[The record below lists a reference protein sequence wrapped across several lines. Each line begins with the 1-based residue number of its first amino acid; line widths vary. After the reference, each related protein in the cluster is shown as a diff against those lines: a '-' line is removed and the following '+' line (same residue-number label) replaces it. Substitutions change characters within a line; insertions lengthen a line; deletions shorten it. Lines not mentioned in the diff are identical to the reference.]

1 MRNLLMILGSVL
13 LFPANL
19 SAQAW
24 AKDILASSI
33 GYHDPEGNWEQF
45 SGSFTIEVTSKDKP
59 SFTREVIIDLSQEYF
74 ELIET
79 RGDATKTYRIDK
91 GVYATEDS
99 LTQARTL
106 KLRDYHTYL
115 YGLPMKL
122 KDPGAQIDP
131 KTERVIFHGR
141 ESIRMRVTY
150 DPSVGSDTWYFY
162 FNPEN
167 YALIA
172 YQFYHNEAIGDGE
185 YILLEGLE
193 SVGGI
198 KMPKIRSWYYNN
210 DGSYI
215 GTDELLSGRDSSS
228 Q

>member
-185 YILLEGLE
+185 YILLEELE
-193 SVGGI
+193 TVEGI

-215 GTDELLSGRDSSS
+215 GTDELLSGRDSSNR
-228 Q
+228 

>member
-185 YILLEGLE
+185 YILLEELE
-193 SVGGI
+193 TVEGI
-198 KMPKIRSWYYNN
+198 KMPKIRAWYYNS
-210 DGSYI
+210 DASYL
-215 GTDELLSGRDSSS
+215 GTDELVSGRGSLN

>member
-45 SGSFTIEVTSKDKP
+45 SGAFTIEVTSKDKP
-59 SFTREVIIDLSQEYF
+59 SFTREVIIDLPQEYF

-79 RGDATKTYRIDK
+79 RGDDIKTYRIDK
-91 GVYATEDS
+91 GVYAAKDS

-150 DPSVGSDTWYFY
+150 DPSVGSDNWYFY

-185 YILLEGLE
+185 YILLEELE
-193 SVGGI
+193 SVEGI

-215 GTDELLSGRDSSS
+215 GTDELLSGRDSSNR
-228 Q
+228 

>member
-1 MRNLLMILGSVL
+1 MRNLLMIIGIML
-13 LFPANL
+13 LFPLNL

-33 GYHDPEGNWEQF
+33 GYHDPESKWEQF
-45 SGSFTIEVTSKDKP
+45 SGAFTIQVTSKDKP
-59 SFTREVIIDLSQEYF
+59 SFLREVMIDLPQEYF

-79 RGDATKTYRIDK
+79 RGNDIKTYRIDK
-91 GVYATEDS
+91 GEYATEDS
-99 LTQARTL
+99 LVQARTL

-131 KTERVIFHGR
+131 KTERVVFHGK

-185 YILLEGLE
+185 YILLEE
-193 SVGGI
+193 IETVEGI

-215 GTDELLSGRDSSS
+215 GTDELLIGRDSSNR
-228 Q
+228 

>member
-1 MRNLLMILGSVL
+1 MRNLLMIIGIML
-13 LFPANL
+13 LFPLNL
-19 SAQAW
+19 FAQAW

-33 GYHDPEGNWEQF
+33 GYHDPESKWEQF
-45 SGSFTIEVTSKDKP
+45 SGAFTIQVTSKDKP
-59 SFTREVIIDLSQEYF
+59 SFSREVMIDLPQEYF

-79 RGDATKTYRIDK
+79 RGNDIKTYRIDK
-91 GVYATEDS
+91 GEYATEDS
-99 LTQARTL
+99 LVQARAL

-131 KTERVIFHGR
+131 KTERVVFHGK

-167 YALIA
+167 HALIA

-185 YILLEGLE
+185 YILLEE
-193 SVGGI
+193 IETVEGI

-215 GTDELLSGRDSSS
+215 GTDELLIGRDSSNR
-228 Q
+228 

>member
-185 YILLEGLE
+185 YILLEELE
-193 SVGGI
+193 TVEGI

>member
-150 DPSVGSDTWYFY
+150 DPSVGSDTWFFY

-167 YALIA
+167 FALIA

-215 GTDELLSGRDSSS
+215 GTDELFSGRDSSNR
-228 Q
+228 

>member
-33 GYHDPEGNWEQF
+33 GYHDPEGKWEQF
-45 SGSFTIEVTSKDKP
+45 SGAFAIEVTSKDKP
-59 SFTREVIIDLSQEYF
+59 SFLREVIIDLPQEYF

-79 RGDATKTYRIDK
+79 RGDDIKTYRIDK
-91 GVYATEDS
+91 GVYAAEDS

-122 KDPGAQIDP
+122 KDSGAQIDP
-131 KTERVIFHGR
+131 KTERVVFHGK

-185 YILLEGLE
+185 YILLEALE
-193 SVGGI
+193 TVEGI

-215 GTDELLSGRDSSS
+215 GTDELLSGIGSSS
-228 Q
+228 R

>member
-1 MRNLLMILGSVL
+1 MRNLLMIFGSL
-13 LFPANL
+13 LLLPANL

-24 AKDILASSI
+24 AKDVLASSI
-33 GYHDPEGNWEQF
+33 GYHDPEGKWEEF
-45 SGSFTIEVTSKDKP
+45 SGAFTIQVTSRDKS
-59 SFTREVIIDLSQEYF
+59 SFSREVMIDIPQEYF

-79 RGDATKTYRIDK
+79 KGDDIKTYRIDK
-91 GVYATEDS
+91 GVYASEDS

-122 KDPGAQIDP
+122 KDQGAQIDP
-131 KTERVIFHGR
+131 KTERVVFHGK

-162 FNPEN
+162 FNPKN

-185 YILLEGLE
+185 YILLEE
-193 SVGGI
+193 TETIEGI

>member
-33 GYHDPEGNWEQF
+33 GYHDPEGKWEQF
-45 SGSFTIEVTSKDKP
+45 SGAFTIEVTSKDKP
-59 SFTREVIIDLSQEYF
+59 SFTREVIIDLPQEYF

-79 RGDATKTYRIDK
+79 RGDDIKTYRIDK
-91 GVYATEDS
+91 GVYAAEDS

-122 KDPGAQIDP
+122 KDSGAQIDP
-131 KTERVIFHGR
+131 KTERVVFHGK

-185 YILLEGLE
+185 YILLEALE
-193 SVGGI
+193 SVEGI

-215 GTDELLSGRDSSS
+215 GTDELLSGRDSSNR
-228 Q
+228 

>member
-1 MRNLLMILGSVL
+1 MRNLLMIIGSML
-13 LFPANL
+13 LFPLNL

-33 GYHDPEGNWEQF
+33 GYHDPESKWEQF
-45 SGSFTIEVTSKDKP
+45 SGAFTIQVTSKDKP
-59 SFTREVIIDLSQEYF
+59 SFSREVTIDLPQEYF

-79 RGDATKTYRIDK
+79 RGNDIKTYRIDK
-91 GVYATEDS
+91 GEYATEDS
-99 LTQARTL
+99 LVQSRTL

-131 KTERVIFHGR
+131 KTERVVFHGK

-185 YILLEGLE
+185 YILLEE
-193 SVGGI
+193 IETVEGI

-215 GTDELLSGRDSSS
+215 GTDELLIGRDSSNR
-228 Q
+228 

>member
-13 LFPANL
+13 LFSSNL

-45 SGSFTIEVTSKDKP
+45 SRAFTIEVTSKDKP
-59 SFTREVIIDLSQEYF
+59 SFTREVIIDLPQEYF

-79 RGDATKTYRIDK
+79 RGDDIKTYRIDK
-91 GVYATEDS
+91 GVYVAKDS

-122 KDPGAQIDP
+122 RDPGAQIDP

-215 GTDELLSGRDSSS
+215 GTDELLSGRDSSNR
-228 Q
+228 

>member
-13 LFPANL
+13 LFSSNL

-24 AKDILASSI
+24 AKDILVSSI
-33 GYHDPEGNWEQF
+33 GYHDPEGKWEQF
-45 SGSFTIEVTSKDKP
+45 SGAFTIEVTSKDRP
-59 SFTREVIIDLSQEYF
+59 SFTREVIIDLPQEYF
-74 ELIET
+74 KLIET
-79 RGDATKTYRIDK
+79 RGNDIKTYRIDK
-91 GVYATEDS
+91 GVYAAEDS
-99 LTQARTL
+99 LGQARTL

-122 KDPGAQIDP
+122 NDPGAQIDP
-131 KTERVIFHGR
+131 KTERVVFHGK

-150 DPSVGSDTWYFY
+150 NPSVGSDTWYFY

-185 YILLEGLE
+185 YILLEE
-193 SVGGI
+193 IETVEGI

-215 GTDELLSGRDSSS
+215 GTDELLSGRDSSNR
-228 Q
+228 

>member
-1 MRNLLMILGSVL
+1 MRNLLIILGSVL

-33 GYHDPEGNWEQF
+33 GYHDPEGKWEQF
-45 SGSFTIEVTSKDKP
+45 SGAFTIQITSKDKP
-59 SFTREVIIDLSQEYF
+59 SFTREVIIDLPQEYF

-79 RGDATKTYRIDK
+79 RGDVINTYRIDK
-91 GVYATEDS
+91 GVYAAEDS

-122 KDPGAQIDP
+122 NDPGAQIDP
-131 KTERVIFHGR
+131 KTERVVFHGK

-185 YILLEGLE
+185 YILLEELE
-193 SVGGI
+193 SVEGI

-215 GTDELLSGRDSSS
+215 GTDELLSGRDSSNR
-228 Q
+228 

>member
-13 LFPANL
+13 LFPSNL

-33 GYHDPEGNWEQF
+33 GYHDPEGNWERF
-45 SGSFTIEVTSKDKP
+45 SGAFTIEVTSKDKP
-59 SFTREVIIDLSQEYF
+59 SFTREVIIDLPQEYF

-79 RGDATKTYRIDK
+79 RGDVIKTYRIDK
-91 GVYATEDS
+91 GVYAAEDS

-150 DPSVGSDTWYFY
+150 DPSVGSDTWFFY

-167 YALIA
+167 FALIA

-215 GTDELLSGRDSSS
+215 GTDELLSGRDSSNR
-228 Q
+228 

>member
-150 DPSVGSDTWYFY
+150 DPSVGSDTWFFY

-167 YALIA
+167 FALIA

-215 GTDELLSGRDSSS
+215 GTDELLSGRDSSNR
-228 Q
+228 

>member
-185 YILLEGLE
+185 YILLEELE
-193 SVGGI
+193 SVEGI

>member
-1 MRNLLMILGSVL
+1 MRNLLIILGSVL

-24 AKDILASSI
+24 AKDILTSSI
-33 GYHDPEGNWEQF
+33 GYHDPEGKWEQF
-45 SGSFTIEVTSKDKP
+45 SGAFTIQITSKDKP
-59 SFTREVIIDLSQEYF
+59 SFTREVIIDLPQEYF

-79 RGDATKTYRIDK
+79 IGDVINTYRIDK

-122 KDPGAQIDP
+122 NDPGAQIDP
-131 KTERVIFHGR
+131 KTERVVFHGK

-185 YILLEGLE
+185 YILLEE
-193 SVGGI
+193 IETVEGI

-215 GTDELLSGRDSSS
+215 GTDELLSDRDSSNR
-228 Q
+228 

>member
-106 KLRDYHTYL
+106 KLRNYHPYL
-115 YGLPMKL
+115 YGLPMKP

-185 YILLEGLE
+185 YILLEE
-193 SVGGI
+193 IETVEGI

-215 GTDELLSGRDSSS
+215 GTDELLIGRDSSNR
-228 Q
+228 

>member
-1 MRNLLMILGSVL
+1 MRNLLMIIGIML
-13 LFPANL
+13 LFPLNL

-33 GYHDPEGNWEQF
+33 GYHDPESKWEQF
-45 SGSFTIEVTSKDKP
+45 SGAFTIQVTSKDKP
-59 SFTREVIIDLSQEYF
+59 SFSREVTIDLPQEYF

-79 RGDATKTYRIDK
+79 RGNDIKTYRIDK
-91 GVYATEDS
+91 GEYATEDS
-99 LTQARTL
+99 LVQSRTL

-131 KTERVIFHGR
+131 KTERVVFHGK

-185 YILLEGLE
+185 YILLEE
-193 SVGGI
+193 IETVEGI

-215 GTDELLSGRDSSS
+215 GTDELLIGRDSSNR
-228 Q
+228 

>member
-1 MRNLLMILGSVL
+1 
-13 LFPANL
+13 
-19 SAQAW
+19 
-24 AKDILASSI
+24 
-33 GYHDPEGNWEQF
+33 
-45 SGSFTIEVTSKDKP
+45 
-59 SFTREVIIDLSQEYF
+59 
-74 ELIET
+74 
-79 RGDATKTYRIDK
+79 
-91 GVYATEDS
+91 
-99 LTQARTL
+99 
-106 KLRDYHTYL
+106 
-115 YGLPMKL
+115 MKL

-131 KTERVIFHGR
+131 KTERVVFHGK

-185 YILLEGLE
+185 YILLEE
-193 SVGGI
+193 IEAVEGI

-215 GTDELLSGRDSSS
+215 GTDELLIGRDSSNR
-228 Q
+228 

>member
-215 GTDELLSGRDSSS
+215 GTDELLSGRDSSNR
-228 Q
+228 

>member
-1 MRNLLMILGSVL
+1 MRNLLMIIGSL
-13 LFPANL
+13 LLLPTNL

-24 AKDILASSI
+24 AKDVLASSI
-33 GYHDPEGNWEQF
+33 GYHDPEGKWEQF
-45 SGSFTIEVTSKDKP
+45 SGAFTIQVTSKDKP
-59 SFTREVIIDLSQEYF
+59 SFSREVTIDIPQEYF

-79 RGDATKTYRIDK
+79 RGDDIKTYRIDK
-91 GVYATEDS
+91 GVYAAEDS

-122 KDPGAQIDP
+122 KDQGAQIDP
-131 KTERVIFHGR
+131 KTERVVFHGK

-185 YILLEGLE
+185 YILLEE
-193 SVGGI
+193 IETVEGI

>member
-13 LFPANL
+13 LFSSNL

-45 SGSFTIEVTSKDKP
+45 RRAFTIEVTSKDKP
-59 SFTREVIIDLSQEYF
+59 SFTREVIIDLPQEYF

-79 RGDATKTYRIDK
+79 RGDDIKTYRIDK
-91 GVYATEDS
+91 GVYVAKDS
-99 LTQARTL
+99 LTQARAL

-215 GTDELLSGRDSSS
+215 GTDELLSGRDSSNR
-228 Q
+228 